1 MTIIFTHNFL
11 NNITHY
17 CYLFNILFIKKIIT
31 DFQLISPLYLHIN
44 ESAINCI
51 VYFIFIYYN
60 IENNT
65 NNLMQIEEIFPKNNY
80 TIGKHKHTDGEYY
93 HFV

>member
-1 MTIIFTHNFL
+1 MTTILTHNFL
-11 NNITHY
+11 NNITYY

-60 IENNT
+60 IENNN
-65 NNLMQIEEIFPKNNY
+65 NNLMQIDEEFSKNY
-80 TIGKHKHTDGEYY
+80 HTIRKHKHIEEII
-93 HFV
+93 